1 MNNYSILT
9 VLVAASVLRVFLANN
24 SAYAQTNSVE
34 DIEFIQTGVIY
45 TEEHSFH
52 ISNDLSIR
60 EFANGN
66 IIRISGQ
73 TIEGFPYVVYSIV
86 QENADGK
93 ENNPI
98 IKTRGMIFANGEF
111 TDLIFIQKIDL
122 QENNIIENKDD
133 NISIL
138 TKYTQRVYSKQI
150 AQIEIKIY
158 DKDQNKLNNFNQNY
172 GQISD
177 ANVSVKITNNENE
190 IIHSVNGATNE
201 FGFFEIE
208 MLIPDNS
215 KRESLTVEII
225 AENENSKA
233 SKILQIFSLGTRP
246 QSDS

>member
-1 MNNYSILT
+1 MNNYSILI
-9 VLVAASVLRVFLANN
+9 VLVAVSVIGVFLANN
-24 SAYAQTNSVE
+24 SVYAQTDSVE
-34 DIEFIQTGVIY
+34 DIEFIQTGIIY
-45 TEEHSFH
+45 AEEHSFH

-73 TIEGFPYVVYSIV
+73 TIEGFPYLVYSLV
-86 QENADGK
+86 QENEEDE
-93 ENNPI
+93 ENNPE
-98 IKTRGMIFANGEF
+98 IKTRGMIFVNGEF
-111 TDLIFIQKIDL
+111 TDLVFMQKTDL
-122 QENNIIENKDD
+122 QENNIVEDKDD

-158 DKDQNKLNNFNQNY
+158 DKEQNKLNKFSQNY

-177 ANVSVKITNNENE
+177 ANVSVKITNEENKT
-190 IIHSVNGATNE
+190 IHSANGTTNE
-201 FGFFEIE
+201 FGFFETE

-215 KRESLTVEII
+215 KRESLTVEIM

-233 SKILQIFSLGTRP
+233 SKILQIFSLGARP
-246 QSDS
+246 QNDS